1 MWEGQIQ
8 MISDSAR
15 SFDGVK
21 SEIFVP
27 KYANHVPSLKIH
39 WDSKKINIT
48 PNQFRHELR
57 SGHPSIETT
66 GDNES
71 VGITTWMMEPG
82 QRELFQEEFVKY
94 LIWQKTGIMDLKI
107 RIVIG
112 WDT

>member
-39 WDSKKINIT
+39 WDSKKLILLQINLDM
-48 PNQFRHELR
+48 N
-57 SGHPSIETT
+57 
-66 GDNES
+66 
-71 VGITTWMMEPG
+71 
-82 QRELFQEEFVKY
+82 
-94 LIWQKTGIMDLKI
+94 
-107 RIVIG
+107 
-112 WDT
+112 